1 MDLLCASV
9 LLASAS
15 GHRQRF
21 LFCMQL
27 KFKFVM
33 FAALLALSGLC
44 ASAREVAV
52 LRNGYT
58 IPHERREVL
67 GEMTRLY
74 LGQTQENFVDV
85 PSTDITSFEKEE
97 VVLPRVLV
105 APPSKAVDTL
115 VSDACDRNNLD
126 PDLVNSVIAA
136 ESGFNPKAVS
146 RKGAQGLMQLMPN
159 TAAALGIRDAMNPA
173 ANVEGGTRY
182 LRELLERFQYD
193 LAKALAAYNAGPER
207 VQQYGGLPP
216 YPETVAYVRRILR
229 DLRGKKSAQLSSQ
242 PASESKLGETEKPTA
257 KSEPGPVASKTADLL

>member
-1 MDLLCASV
+1 M
-9 LLASAS
+9 
-15 GHRQRF
+15 R
-21 LFCMQL
+21 L

-33 FAALLALSGLC
+33 FAALLALSGLS
-44 ASAREVAV
+44 ASAREIAV

-74 LGQTQENFVDV
+74 LAETQENFVDLLT
-85 PSTDITSFEKEE
+85 TDIASFEKAE
-97 VVLPRVLV
+97 VVSLRVLEP
-105 APPSKAVDTL
+105 PPSNAVDTL
-115 VSDACDRNNLD
+115 VSDACDRNNVD

-159 TAAALGIRDAMNPA
+159 TAAALGVQDAMNPA

-193 LAKALAAYNAGPER
+193 LAKALAAYNAGPQR

-229 DLRGKKSAQLSSQ
+229 DLRSKKSAELSLQ
-242 PASESKLGETEKPTA
+242 PASEGKPSAAENSTA
-257 KSEPGPVASKTADLL
+257 NSRRAATAPKTAEPR

>member
-1 MDLLCASV
+1 M
-9 LLASAS
+9 
-15 GHRQRF
+15 R
-21 LFCMQL
+21 L

-33 FAALLALSGLC
+33 FAALLALSGLS
-44 ASAREVAV
+44 AFAREIAV
-52 LRNGYT
+52 LRTGYT
-58 IPHERREVL
+58 IPHERREVF

-74 LGQTQENFVDV
+74 LAETQDNFVDV
-85 PSTDITSFEKEE
+85 PSADIASFERED
-97 VVLPRVLV
+97 VVLRRVSV
-105 APPSKAVDTL
+105 PPPSDAVDTV

-146 RKGAQGLMQLMPN
+146 RKGAKGLMQLMPN
-159 TAAALGIRDAMNPA
+159 TAAALGVQDAMNPT

-182 LRELLERFQYD
+182 LRELLERFHYD

-229 DLRGKKSAQLSSQ
+229 DLRSKKSAQVSSQ
-242 PASESKLGETEKPTA
+242 SAPESKPDVTEKPAGESGTA
-257 KSEPGPVASKTADLL
+257 PAASKTADLR

>member
-1 MDLLCASV
+1 MRLK
-9 LLASAS
+9 
-15 GHRQRF
+15 
-21 LFCMQL
+21 L
-27 KFKFVM
+27 KFVTV
-33 FAALLALSGLC
+33 AALLALSGLS
-44 ASAREVAV
+44 AFAREIAV

-58 IPHERREVL
+58 IPHESREVF

-74 LGQTQENFVDV
+74 LAETQDNFVDV
-85 PSTDITSFEKEE
+85 PSADIASFERED
-97 VVLPRVLV
+97 VVLRRVS
-105 APPSKAVDTL
+105 APPPSDPVDTF
-115 VSDACDRNNLD
+115 VNDACDRNNLD

-146 RKGAQGLMQLMPN
+146 RKGARGLMQLMPN
-159 TAAALGIRDAMNPA
+159 TAVALGVQDAMNPA

-229 DLRGKKSAQLSSQ
+229 DVRSKKSAQVSLQ
-242 PASESKLGETEKPTA
+242 PAPESKPGVPEKPTV
-257 KSEPGPVASKTADLL
+257 KSGPAPAAPKTADLR

>member
-1 MDLLCASV
+1 M
-9 LLASAS
+9 
-15 GHRQRF
+15 R
-21 LFCMQL
+21 L

-33 FAALLALSGLC
+33 FAALLALSGLS
-44 ASAREVAV
+44 ASAREIAV

-58 IPHERREVL
+58 IRHERREVL

-74 LGQTQENFVDV
+74 LAETQDNFVDV
-85 PSTDITSFEKEE
+85 PTTDIASFEKEE
-97 VVLPRVLV
+97 VVLRRTSEP
-105 APPSKAVDTL
+105 PPSDSVDTL
-115 VSDACDRNNLD
+115 VSDASDRNDLD

-159 TAAALGIRDAMNPA
+159 TAAALGVQDAMNPA

-229 DLRGKKSAQLSSQ
+229 DLRSKKSAQMSSQ
-242 PASESKLGETEKPTA
+242 PAPESKPSVTEKSTA
-257 KSEPGPVASKTADLL
+257 KSRRAPTTAKIAELR

>member
-1 MDLLCASV
+1 M
-9 LLASAS
+9 
-15 GHRQRF
+15 R
-21 LFCMQL
+21 L

-33 FAALLALSGLC
+33 FVALLALSGLSS
-44 ASAREVAV
+44 SAREIAV

-67 GEMTRLY
+67 GEVTRLY
-74 LGQTQENFVDV
+74 LAETQDNFVEV
-85 PSTDITSFEKEE
+85 PTADIASFEKEE
-97 VVLPRVLV
+97 VVLLRVLQP
-105 APPSKAVDTL
+105 PPSTAVDTL
-115 VSDACDRNNLD
+115 VSDSCDRNNLD

-146 RKGAQGLMQLMPN
+146 RKGAQGLMQLMPG
-159 TAAALGIRDAMNPA
+159 TAAALGVQDAMNPA

-229 DLRGKKSAQLSSQ
+229 DLRTKKSAQLSSQ
-242 PASESKLGETEKPTA
+242 PAHENQPGVTEKPTA
-257 KSEPGPVASKTADLL
+257 KSGPAPAPAKTAEPH

>member
-1 MDLLCASV
+1 M
-9 LLASAS
+9 
-15 GHRQRF
+15 R
-21 LFCMQL
+21 L

-33 FAALLALSGLC
+33 FAALLALSGLS
-44 ASAREVAV
+44 ASAREIAV

-58 IPHERREVL
+58 IPHQGREVF

-74 LGQTQENFVDV
+74 LAETKDSFVDV
-85 PSTDITSFEKEE
+85 PSADIASFEKED
-97 VVLPRVLV
+97 VVLRQVS
-105 APPSKAVDTL
+105 APPPSDAVDTL

-126 PDLVNSVIAA
+126 PDLVNSLIAA

-159 TAAALGIRDAMNPA
+159 TAAALGVQDAMNPA

-193 LAKALAAYNAGPER
+193 LAKALAAYNAGPQR

-229 DLRGKKSAQLSSQ
+229 DLRTKKSAQMSSQ
-242 PASESKLGETEKPTA
+242 PVPESKPGETENPTA
-257 KSEPGPVASKTADLL
+257 NSRRAPAVPKIEEPR

>member
-1 MDLLCASV
+1 M
-9 LLASAS
+9 
-15 GHRQRF
+15 R
-21 LFCMQL
+21 L

-33 FAALLALSGLC
+33 FAALLALSGLS
-44 ASAREVAV
+44 ASAREIAV

-58 IPHERREVL
+58 IPHQHREVL

-74 LGQTQENFVDV
+74 LAETQDNFVDV
-85 PSTDITSFEKEE
+85 PTMDIASFERED
-97 VVLPRVLV
+97 VVLRRVSE
-105 APPSKAVDTL
+105 PPASSSVDTM
-115 VSDACDRNNLD
+115 VSDACDRNDLD

-159 TAAALGIRDAMNPA
+159 TAAALGVQDAMNPA

-229 DLRGKKSAQLSSQ
+229 DVRSKKSAQLSSQ
-242 PASESKLGETEKPTA
+242 PNPEDTPVVTEKSPA
-257 KSEPGPVASKTADLL
+257 KSRPTPAVPKAAELH

>member
-1 MDLLCASV
+1 
-9 LLASAS
+9 
-15 GHRQRF
+15 
-21 LFCMQL
+21 
-27 KFKFVM
+27 M
-33 FAALLALSGLC
+33 FAALLALSGLS
-44 ASAREVAV
+44 ASAREIAV

-74 LGQTQENFVDV
+74 LAETQDNFVDLLT
-85 PSTDITSFEKEE
+85 TDIASFEKAE
-97 VVLPRVLV
+97 VVSLRVLE
-105 APPSKAVDTL
+105 PPPPKAVDTL
-115 VSDACDRNNLD
+115 VSDACDRNNVD

-159 TAAALGIRDAMNPA
+159 TAAALGVQDAMNPA

-193 LAKALAAYNAGPER
+193 LAKALAAYNAGPQR

-229 DLRGKKSAQLSSQ
+229 DLRNKKSAEVSLQ
-242 PASESKLGETEKPTA
+242 PAAESKPGAAENSTA
-257 KSEPGPVASKTADLL
+257 NLRRPAAAPKTAEPL